1 MKVNK
6 QQHCLRSERLGV
18 TVNETTVL
26 SLNGFGYNRVLL
38 VDRKR
43 GRKLKIKEDVRALAA
58 VGNENDQ
65 KPKPDMRRAMP
76 IALGPAALNQTCS
89 QRATTAAE
97 RGIGLQPILGC
108 ERADLWP
115 ESFSLHYGTLMK
127 DEEGIRHNYS
137 CSDLALSTHLISE
150 LGGMRNFNQ
159 IPDILLRVLL
169 QLGHDSE
176 PGVCLVS
183 LDISPMS
190 VLFY

>member
-1 MKVNK
+1 
-6 QQHCLRSERLGV
+6 CLS
-18 TVNETTVL
+18 
-26 SLNGFGYNRVLL
+26 FW
-38 VDRKR
+38 K
-43 GRKLKIKEDVRALAA
+43 
-58 VGNENDQ
+58 
-65 KPKPDMRRAMP
+65 
-76 IALGPAALNQTCS
+76 
-89 QRATTAAE
+89 
-97 RGIGLQPILGC
+97 GIGLQPILGC

-176 PGVCLVS
+176 PAISVCVVTSTSIKTTTLRISLLVLAFTPS
-183 LDISPMS
+183 QAQSKLPLNLDMES
-190 VLFY
+190 VLAHPAERKVNSPLIVFMKRSGEELSCVWECKEGIATLPNFLD